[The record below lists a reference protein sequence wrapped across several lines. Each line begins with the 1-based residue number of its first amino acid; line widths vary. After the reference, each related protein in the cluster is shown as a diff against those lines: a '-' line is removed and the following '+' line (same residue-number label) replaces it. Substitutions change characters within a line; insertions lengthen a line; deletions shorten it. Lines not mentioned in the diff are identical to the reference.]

1 MEQGT
6 QKEYKID
13 VYVRRFDPE
22 RDEAPR
28 IQKFTL
34 TVAQGMT
41 VLDGLHE
48 LKQNQDPTLAFRFSC
63 RMGVCGSCAM
73 MINGKPGLACNT
85 QILDVTQTA
94 LTLAPLPNFN
104 IIRDLVPDLVPMFA
118 THQKVMPYIK
128 RTDAKEMEEPSA
140 EFFQSPH
147 ELEEYLQ
154 FTYCIKCGA
163 CMAACPTMATDR
175 EYLGPMPLT
184 QAHRYNVD
192 TRDDGGKERK
202 DFIAAKHG
210 AYNCHYAGEC
220 SRVCP
225 KGVDP
230 ARAIQLMKRE
240 LVMDYFKLGGGKKC
254 AHVHRLPADTARK
267 EKIEAPPYTVER

>member
-1 MEQGT
+1 MENAT
-6 QKEYKID
+6 QRQHKVDIYI
-13 VYVRRFDPE
+13 RRFDPE

-28 IQKFTL
+28 QQKYTL
-34 TVAQGMT
+34 SVVKGMT

-48 LKQNQDPTLAFRFSC
+48 IKQTQDPSLSFRFSC

-73 MINGKPGLACNT
+73 MINGKPGLSCNT
-85 QILDVTQTA
+85 QILDVTQSA

-104 IIRDLVPDLVPMFA
+104 IIRDLVPDLVPMFGIHA
-118 THQKVMPYIK
+118 RIQPYIK
-128 RTDAKEMEEPSA
+128 RSDVKEMEEPTA

-184 QAHRYNVD
+184 QAYRYCVD
-192 TRDDGGKERK
+192 SRDDGGEGRK
-202 DFIAAKHG
+202 DIIAANHG
-210 AYNCHYAGEC
+210 LYNCHYAGEC
-220 SRVCP
+220 SNVCP

-230 ARAIQLMKRE
+230 ARAIQLMKRD
-240 LVMDYFKLGGGKKC
+240 LVWDYFRLSKPKKC
-254 AHVHRLPADTARK
+254 ARVHRLPANVERK
-267 EKIEAPPYTVER
+267 EKIQAPPYTVER